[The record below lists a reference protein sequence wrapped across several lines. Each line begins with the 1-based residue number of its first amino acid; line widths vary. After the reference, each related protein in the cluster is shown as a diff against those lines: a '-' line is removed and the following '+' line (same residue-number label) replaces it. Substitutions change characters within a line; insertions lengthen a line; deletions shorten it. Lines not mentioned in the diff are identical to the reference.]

1 MSWLNFFQTT
11 HKQHHTFGRGI
22 NANISP
28 NEEELFLQ
36 SFQKFENGAILE
48 AYELFFKSLL
58 NYTDEICNNNIILQ
72 KEEDTLHFTLLQGC
86 ATITGVIT
94 QQNLYAEAIIVTKE
108 FANVALKRYL
118 LERNYQL
125 TYANY
130 FADEEMIK
138 IKLYHDNITMSP
150 QKVFFPLRE
159 IALNADFDR
168 EYLKS
173 EFKDI
178 VLPQT
183 EHLTPLPQEE
193 LEIKYSFMQEEI
205 SRVEAKILT
214 LPSNDNTSM
223 QSFLY
228 LNLLFEID
236 YLIVPKQKIYQ
247 QLSKRILDYFSEKEL
262 PMEARNEELRRYI
275 EKLKS
280 LTLQEF
286 SSNFYEAKYTF
297 NPTEKSNFEDVV
309 AFINDSLGK
318 VRWYKNNRYAQ
329 IIPTIY
335 RYIAFYILYNYGL
348 NPAARELLH
357 ILVEVQNG
365 DFFERLGYATL
376 YDEEK
381 NSFAKRT
388 IISRINTII
397 DSYVA
402 HYPALE
408 SFASELNFGS
418 LNEFSNSFYLLFA
431 NLNFEEI

>member
-11 HKQHHTFGRGI
+11 HKLHHTFGRGI
-22 NANISP
+22 NAHISP
-28 NEEELFLQ
+28 DEEALFLE
-36 SFQKFENGAILE
+36 SFQKFENNEILE

-58 NYTDEICNNNIILQ
+58 NYTDEICNDNIILQ
-72 KEEDTLHFTLLQGC
+72 RKEDKLHFTLLQGC
-86 ATITGVIT
+86 ATVTGIIT
-94 QQNLYAEAIIVTKE
+94 QQNLYAEANIVEKK

-130 FADEEMIK
+130 FADDAMIK

-150 QKVFFPLRE
+150 QKVFYPLRE

-173 EFKDI
+173 EFKD
-178 VLPQT
+178 VTLPQT
-183 EHLTPLPQEE
+183 EHLKTPSQEE
-193 LEIKYSFMQEEI
+193 LQIKYDFMQEEI

-236 YLIVPKQKIYQ
+236 YLIVPKYKIYQ
-247 QLSKRILDYFSEKEL
+247 QLSKKILEYFSEKESS
-262 PMEARNEELRRYI
+262 MEARNEELRRYI
-275 EKLKS
+275 DKLKA
-280 LTLQEF
+280 LTFQEF
-286 SSNFYEAKYTF
+286 STNFYEANYTF

-309 AFINDSLGK
+309 GFINDSLTK

-335 RYIAFYILYNYGL
+335 RYISFYILYNYGL

-357 ILVEVQNG
+357 ILVEVQNSA
-365 DFFERLGYATL
+365 FFEQLGYPAL

-381 NSFAKRT
+381 ESFAKRT

-397 DSYVA
+397 DTYAV

-408 SFASELNFGS
+408 SFAGELSFGS
-418 LNEFSNSFYLLFA
+418 LNEFSNSFYLLFT